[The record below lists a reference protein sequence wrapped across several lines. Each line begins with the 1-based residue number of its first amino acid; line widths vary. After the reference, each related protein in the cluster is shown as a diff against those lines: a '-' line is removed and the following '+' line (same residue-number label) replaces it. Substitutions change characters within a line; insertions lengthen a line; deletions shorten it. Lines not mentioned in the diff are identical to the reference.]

1 MRSNV
6 FSTTLFF
13 MLLFLDCLVALRHA
27 HPCVHVWSSSLIH
40 FCTTKSSLWSQAI
53 FFLSQAGNVVTG
65 EMVEELILAGAD
77 IIKVGVGPGK
87 TGSTAEGE
95 CGKEGSMWLAGTGDG
110 QEGAHEWPIHKFKAR
125 FFWNYHWAS
134 RSSSWLEVSLTCYLM
149 SPGNF

>member
-1 MRSNV
+1 MLIRV
-6 FSTTLFF
+6 STCGVPHSFIFVPLKVVYDHK
-13 MLLFLDCLVALRHA
+13 LY
-27 HPCVHVWSSSLIH
+27 
-40 FCTTKSSLWSQAI
+40 

-95 CGKEGSMWLAGTGDG
+95 CGKEGSVWLAGTGDG

-125 FFWNYHWAS
+125 FFWNYH
-134 RSSSWLEVSLTCYLM
+134 
-149 SPGNF
+149 